1 LKILCP
7 RAPVAGAYTTVSAD
21 NGLGKTNY
29 SWYQVT
35 VGFMVY
41 AGTAVSHGAGAL
53 LEMAF
58 FGVLVLAAGFGCA
71 CT

>member
-1 LKILCP
+1 
-7 RAPVAGAYTTVSAD
+7 
-21 NGLGKTNY
+21 
-29 SWYQVT
+29 
-35 VGFMVY
+35 MVY